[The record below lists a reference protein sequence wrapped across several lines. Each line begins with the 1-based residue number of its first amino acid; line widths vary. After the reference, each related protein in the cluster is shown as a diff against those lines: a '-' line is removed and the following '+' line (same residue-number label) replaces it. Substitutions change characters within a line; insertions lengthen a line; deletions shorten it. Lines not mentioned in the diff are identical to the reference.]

1 MDFLKDIK
9 KASDLLMIQEDKY
22 QEILLKD
29 IWIDP
34 SQPRKEFIDIDELAE
49 SIKIHGVLSPITV
62 RKTKVDGS
70 NNVFFVLCYGERRYR
85 AAEKAGLISIPA
97 VVIDGDIEDLKEK
110 QLVENIQR
118 KELSFDEIAETIKY
132 LIEIKKMKKKDIAK
146 SLSKSNSYISLY
158 YSYAKI
164 EGYIKSLLTDK
175 TKDITL
181 IVEINKFLCN
191 AEAEIKDAALQC
203 ILNEDSINR
212 NFIEKLN
219 NLVSN
224 DNELVVTEDD
234 LVRPNINDYIEDA
247 IEADELCNFDE
258 MVNKDE
264 NNKVDKYDIAPQEY
278 NNEVIDNR
286 SNKTDVKNDNDS
298 DKDIVE
304 SLNNN
309 NDSKQEYKNDYS
321 KMWFD
326 DIYINSK
333 KQVCNANSEVLL
345 EISDKFYDYL
355 KKNNK
360 LDDFVKYILEVRV

>member
-9 KASDLLMIQEDKY
+9 KTSDLLMGKEEKY

-34 SQPRKEFIDIDELAE
+34 SQPRKEFTDIDELAE

-212 NFIEKLN
+212 NIIDRLN
-219 NLVSN
+219 NLNEITNDEPIISDEDLARPNIEDYLDEPEDIIINETVQKLEVDKTD
-224 DNELVVTEDD
+224 DNELIKKNT
-234 LVRPNINDYIEDA
+234 
-247 IEADELCNFDE
+247 
-258 MVNKDE
+258 K
-264 NNKVDKYDIAPQEY
+264 NNASYNEC
-278 NNEVIDNR
+278 NNEIMPQKELAEQIISEKVYLDTKTSEICKFDGSVIMKLT
-286 SNKTDVKNDNDS
+286 SNTSKMLIQQNKIINFL
-298 DKDIVE
+298 KDI
-304 SLNNN
+304 
-309 NDSKQEYKNDYS
+309 DT
-321 KMWFD
+321 
-326 DIYINSK
+326 YIVPYFN
-333 KQVCNANSEVLL
+333 E
-345 EISDKFYDYL
+345 
-355 KKNNK
+355 
-360 LDDFVKYILEVRV
+360 